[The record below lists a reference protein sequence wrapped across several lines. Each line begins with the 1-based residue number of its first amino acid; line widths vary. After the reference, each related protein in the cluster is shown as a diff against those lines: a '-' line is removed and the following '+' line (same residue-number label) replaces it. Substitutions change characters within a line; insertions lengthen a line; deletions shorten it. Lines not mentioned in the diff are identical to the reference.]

1 MTTELEHRQDL
12 DLAGR
17 AAAGEESAWREI
29 YDASCQNLFGLLV
42 YQTGDRDAA
51 KDLLQETFVTAMR
64 KLSHY
69 RGQGPL
75 GGWLRTIALRK
86 SLDWK
91 RSLMRQAK
99 RKLALLAESDTES
112 PAAEAPRFDTE
123 REALD
128 TALKSL
134 SGKQRAALLLREY
147 EQMSFAEIAETIG
160 CSEPTARVHHH
171 RAREAMRRRMGGSPD
186 NAIAD
191 EMEGLRP

>member
-1 MTTELEHRQDL
+1 MTTEQEHRQDL
-12 DLAGR
+12 NLAGR

-29 YDASCQNLFGLLV
+29 YDATCQNLFGLLV

-64 KLSHY
+64 KLPDY

-91 RSLMRQAK
+91 RGLMRQAK
-99 RKLALLAESDTES
+99 RKLALLAESETET
-112 PAAEAPRFDTE
+112 PGPEAPRFEGE

-128 TALKSL
+128 EALKRL

-171 RAREAMRRRMGGSPD
+171 RAREAI
-186 NAIAD
+186 AI
-191 EMEGLRP
+191 G